1 MRMATR
7 RGGRATEAAQPA
19 PRRQPLGLELLSARL
34 AATHRCGRGACLA
47 DSGSMV
53 LPAIPTRCS
62 IICLLSAYVSPHQ
75 QSRLATSHR
84 CLNCRPRRRIS
95 ISWKLDSR
103 VTTAQHTLAAREMT
117 PLTFCPFAPLSLCRR
132 PGMHVAN
139 TEVEATKNRGPC
151 AAATFTHGHRQ
162 PCLSH
167 KTTYL
172 VSMLFQNQ
180 LYLFD
185 APTADVWDLPAD
197 IGGLKMRS
205 C

>member
-1 MRMATR
+1 MLAS
-7 RGGRATEAAQPA
+7 P
-19 PRRQPLGLELLSARL
+19 PLVA
-34 AATHRCGRGACLA
+34 A

-62 IICLLSAYVSPHQ
+62 IICLLSAYVSPPQ

-117 PLTFCPFAPLSLCRR
+117 PFTFCPFAPLSLCRR

-151 AAATFTHGHRQ
+151 AAAT
-162 PCLSH
+162 
-167 KTTYL
+167 TTLL
-172 VSMLFQNQ
+172 VSQNYIFSIYVIPK
-180 LYLFD
+180 L
-185 APTADVWDLPAD
+185 ALPV
-197 IGGLKMRS
+197 
-205 C
+205 